1 MGAPLPLQVRCCF
14 QAATRSDLAFS
25 SSESHSYSPASAAE
39 GEGSTTAGS
48 SMGEDVSSSPSA
60 IREDN
65 TATAGLPPRLPSP
78 SLVVDE
84 VIEGPSTRSLSTEHI
99 EHRPPHVNLVERT
112 TVGHTPSR
120 DVEAPS
126 SPPPVPALNDFAPID
141 MLLPLDS
148 SVVLSE
154 HASFSLESISQMLAP
169 AARGPSR
176 SRDPSAAVEGEES
189 ALGQERGKDE
199 PHDDEIPTRLLPP
212 QAMVDAVNA
221 GLSRTSSQSSFDTG
235 KYSSLPHNQHDIV

>member
-1 MGAPLPLQVRCCF
+1 MRCCF
-14 QAATRSDLAFS
+14 QAATRSDLTFS
-25 SSESHSYSPASAAE
+25 SSESHSSSLSPAAE
-39 GEGSTTAGS
+39 GEGSTTSGL
-48 SMGEDVSSSPSA
+48 SMGEDASYSPSA

-65 TATAGLPPRLPSP
+65 TATEGLPPRLPSP

-99 EHRPPHVNLVERT
+99 EHRPPDANLIVHT
-112 TVGHTPSR
+112 TVGHIPLR

-126 SPPPVPALNDFAPID
+126 SPPPIPDLDDFPPIG
-141 MLLPLDS
+141 MLPPLDS

-154 HASFSLESISQMLAP
+154 HTSFSLESISHMLAP

-199 PHDDEIPTRLLPP
+199 PHDD
-212 QAMVDAVNA
+212 DNSNA
-221 GLSRTSSQSSFDTG
+221 TTSTSTNS
-235 KYSSLPHNQHDIV
+235 